1 MATSPP
7 LTAQQAAPPPERAPR
22 PDRSL
27 LRKGW
32 RKVRAASRR
41 QLVATVLML
50 VAALLI
56 ARFSWYVPVVG
67 DAEDSLYDLRSFLT
81 APQVRQDPRIQIV
94 AYTDQ
99 TLINVKKRSPL
110 DRGLL
115 AKALKAIDGMGA
127 KAIGIDMLFDQPQDE
142 DERLVA
148 ALRAMKT
155 PTFIA
160 YIEQATN
167 KDDMKYEQQVYLQ
180 SFLRRLQGSKVRPA
194 SVRFSNAQGTTRVW
208 PEIVPGL
215 PPLLGRA
222 MVAAGGK
229 GEDKA
234 FADYTGS
241 IRYRRAAGDGGDAAN
256 VVAPLYA
263 EIPIDVFAAAED
275 PGMAAMLKQQVAG
288 RYVLIGGDIVDTDQ
302 VSTTLTS
309 TTGKTVPGI
318 DVHAEMIAQML
329 DGARMSPVANWERW
343 PVAILVILAAVTTSL
358 VEARIWKAAPF
369 FVAQLVMIGGLPFWL
384 AHMDVD
390 TYGTPAFGWIA
401 GWVLAFLAVSSA
413 VRASGSVERRFAQD
427 ALGKYLPRDIAQEII
442 DNPERLTLSG
452 SKRELFILFSDLE
465 GFTALSHQL
474 EPEVVARL
482 LNDYLDRLS
491 AVVLEHGGIVDKYV
505 GDAVVAFWGAPISRP
520 DDGRKAAL
528 AGYAMWKAGEEFRKS
543 VDPALPPIG
552 RTRVGQHFGE
562 AVVGNFGGE
571 RRIQYTALG
580 DAMNTASRLEA
591 ANKTLGTSVV
601 ASREFVERSGLDWW
615 RPLGSVVLR
624 GRAKPVDIFEPAPG
638 FPEADR
644 AALVEAVELIGKEPS
659 AAVAILT
666 RILCDHPGDT
676 ALAKLVERTRELE
689 GNAAYVMG

>member
-1 MATSPP
+1 MATSP
-7 LTAQQAAPPPERAPR
+7 TSSAPPAPVALEAAR
-22 PDRSL
+22 KDPGFV
-27 LRKGW
+27 RKGW

-41 QLVATVLML
+41 QLAAT
-50 VAALLI
+50 ALLLLAGLLL

-67 DAEDSLYDLRSFLT
+67 DAEESLYDLRSFLT
-81 APQVRQDPRIQIV
+81 APQVKQDPRVQIV

-115 AKALKAIDGMGA
+115 AKALRTIDGMGA
-127 KAIGIDMLFDQPQDE
+127 KAIGIDMLIDQPQDE
-142 DERLVA
+142 DEQLIA
-148 ALRAMKT
+148 ALRAMRT
-155 PTFIA
+155 PTFLA

-167 KDDMKYEQQVYLQ
+167 RDDMKYEQQVFLQ
-180 SFLRRLQGSKVRPA
+180 SFLKRLDGSRVKPA
-194 SVRFSNAQGTTRVW
+194 SVRLSNAHGTTRVW

-222 MVAAGGK
+222 MVSAADS
-229 GEDKA
+229 DKA
-234 FADYTGS
+234 AAFASYTGS
-241 IRYRRAAGDGGDAAN
+241 IRYRRAISDSGDAAN
-256 VVAPLYA
+256 VVAPLYS
-263 EIPIDVFAAAED
+263 EIPIDVFAAADD
-275 PGMAAMLKQQVAG
+275 PDMAAMLRQQVAG

-302 VSTTLTS
+302 VNTTLTS

-318 DVHAEMIAQML
+318 NVHADMITQML
-329 DGARMSPVANWERW
+329 DSARMSPVATWERW
-343 PVAILVILAAVTTSL
+343 PVAILVILAAVATSL

-369 FVAQLVMIGGLPFWL
+369 FVAQLVLIGGLPFWL
-384 AHMDVD
+384 AHIDVD
-390 TYGTPAFGWIA
+390 TYGTPAVGWIA
-401 GWVLAFLAVSSA
+401 GWLLAFLAVSSA
-413 VRASGSVERRFAQD
+413 VRASGAVERRFAQD

-452 SKRELFILFSDLE
+452 SKRELYIVFSDLE

-482 LNDYLDRLS
+482 LNEYLDRLS

-505 GDAVVAFWGAPISRP
+505 GDAVVAFWGAPIARP

-528 AGYAMWKAGEEFRKS
+528 AGYAMWKAGEDFRKS

-615 RPLGSVVLR
+615 RPLGSIVLR
-624 GRAKPVDIFEPAPG
+624 GRAKPVEIFEPAPG

-644 AALVEAVELIGKEPS
+644 VALTRAVALIDEDPP
-659 AAVAILT
+659 AAVVNITEIMCA
-666 RILCDHPGDT
+666 HPGDT
-676 ALAKLVERTRELE
+676 ALARLVERTRELE
-689 GNAAYVMG
+689 GNAAHVMG